1 VHFNALYIG
10 GSVGRKEISLKVLTH
25 LFSDSDWQGGVDL
38 SIETGEASWRVL
50 QKLLESSLSCK
61 FGNNLLLFC
70 DGF

>member
-50 QKLLESSLSCK
+50 QKLLLII
-61 FGNNLLLFC
+61 FVLQGWQQFVAVL
-70 DGF
+70 